1 MKSNWFRDG
10 EPVASVPIDDR
21 ALQYGDGLFE
31 TIAVRGG
38 QARLWDLHM
47 ARLGKGCETL
57 GLETP
62 DAERLLREIDAALL
76 QSTNDDSNC
85 VVKIIVSAGSG
96 QRGYGRSTTTS
107 TVFLGVFPQRGVE
120 ADAYANGV
128 STLLCKTSLAISSV
142 TAGLKTLNRL
152 EQVLGRSECLRASCF
167 EGLMLDA
174 EGRLICGTMSNVFV
188 VSNNSLIT
196 PYLGRCGVAGVMR
209 DFAIDVFGR
218 HGIDVSVRDLVID
231 ELWQSD
237 EVFLTNS
244 QFGALPVRS
253 CLQHE
258 FRPGSVTRDCLML
271 LADHGIT
278 ECAP

>member
-1 MKSNWFRDG
+1 MSHWFRDG
-10 EPVASVPIDDR
+10 EPVAAIPVDDR
-21 ALQYGDGLFE
+21 AVQYGDGLFE

-38 QARLWDLHM
+38 RARLWDLHM
-47 ARLGKGCETL
+47 DRLARGCDTL
-57 GLETP
+57 GLEVP
-62 DAERLLREIDAALL
+62 DSERLHRQVDAALL
-76 QSTNDDSNC
+76 QDQSAGSDC
-85 VVKIIVSAGSG
+85 VVKIIVTAGSG
-96 QRGYGRSTTTS
+96 QRGYGRPMKTG
-107 TVFLGVFPQRGVE
+107 TVLIGVFPHHPVA
-120 ADAYANGV
+120 ADAYTDGV
-128 STLLCKTSLAISSV
+128 AVLLCKTRLAIPSV
-142 TAGLKTLNRL
+142 SAGLKTLNRL
-152 EQVLGRSECLRASCF
+152 EQVIGRSECLPGGHF

-174 EGRLICGTMSNVFV
+174 EERLICGTMSNVFV

-218 HGIDVSVRDLVID
+218 HGLELSVRDIEVE

-253 CLQHE
+253 CQQHD
-258 FRPGSVTRDCLML
+258 FVPGGVTRDCLAL
-271 LADHGIT
+271 LAEHGIT